1 MRGKLDEQVG
11 EMKERLDVRKA
22 ATNAMDRIGDG
33 FDESMSQMLHR
44 LGLPTKKE
52 IEGLSKRVERLTKT
66 LEEKPA
72 RVMSRRRGKRRLTA
86 GA

>member
-1 MRGKLDEQVG
+1 
-11 EMKERLDVRKA
+11 
-22 ATNAMDRIGDG
+22 
-33 FDESMSQMLHR
+33 MLHR